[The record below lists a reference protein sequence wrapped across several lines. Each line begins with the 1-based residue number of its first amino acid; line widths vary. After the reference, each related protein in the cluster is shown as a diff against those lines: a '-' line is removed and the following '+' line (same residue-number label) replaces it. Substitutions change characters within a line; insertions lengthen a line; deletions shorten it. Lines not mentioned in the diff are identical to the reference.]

1 MKNVRKLLGVMLFS
15 GCLATGQTAYAASA
29 TVTVDFDLPTII
41 VMYHYS
47 TVDVTVSQ
55 AVLGGFLS
63 GGALCG
69 VDRCEDLGTS
79 AMLTLAALSGSVD
92 AGVDDTY
99 ALANTTA
106 TVTVQ
111 NAVGVRALGCTTYT
125 GSYIGGVSD
134 PGVTITAGPLV
145 GINTLPCSMTMT
157 TGDLAFDVDFTAVT
171 TDPVSAVFDVT
182 IAGV

>member
-1 MKNVRKLLGVMLFS
+1 MKRLRKLITIALFS
-15 GCLATGQTAYAASA
+15 GCLAGGQSAYAANA
-29 TVTVDFDLPTII
+29 TVTVDFDLPTIL

-63 GGALCG
+63 GGILCG
-69 VDRCEDLGTS
+69 VDRCEDLLTS
-79 AMLTLAALSGSVD
+79 ATLTLPALSGSVD
-92 AGVDDTY
+92 AGIDDTLL
-99 ALANTTA
+99 LAATTA

-125 GSYIGGVSD
+125 GSYIGGLSD

-145 GINTLPCSMTMT
+145 GIDTLPCSMTMT
-157 TGDLAFDVDFTAVT
+157 MGDLAFDVDFTAVT